1 MMLSHPV
8 FPFPC
13 RKLYALSI
21 ASGLSLCFSSFFL
34 SCSPCPLYDD
44 LGRYLE
50 LLVIFVF
57 SFAGCLPPLLPLWC
71 GAYPTLMRWC
81 ILHCCS
87 TWYWCT
93 LSFDFL
99 FFLWEYICVCFS
111 PPVLLHPLGCG
122 AGRGMP
128 GRREPG
134 TEPSGVVGGCGK
146 RSPFSFYFI
155 LIGLL
160 DALSR
165 LVR

>member
-99 FFLWEYICVCFS
+99 FFYFCGNIYVFVFR
-111 PPVLLHPLGCG
+111 PPSCCTPW
-122 AGRGMP
+122 
-128 GRREPG
+128 
-134 TEPSGVVGGCGK
+134 GVVQGGGCLVGGNPA
-146 RSPFSFYFI
+146 RNPP
-155 LIGLL
+155 
-160 DALSR
+160 AL
-165 LVR
+165 